1 MKLIDKKIILISVW
15 ILCFAFAKA
24 QINPNTLLGMP
35 QIDTIANLSTVANPT
50 AGLMAYVEEDGKV
63 YVFNGITS
71 NWESTSG
78 SNWEFNGNAGTTT
91 NDFLGTTD
99 DVRMQIRSSNLP
111 ILEFGRRQTLGLTQA
126 FPDYTDN
133 DQPLVYL
140 RGNNTVSALQFV
152 AAGAQFYK
160 PMFFT
165 TINGS
170 FRLKGST
177 GGTDLFEIGS
187 GGPANDGRLEFIIG
201 DDGAE
206 PIIFKRYDFRNGQ
219 FHKELF
225 RVQGSNNTA
234 DATTRFGIN
243 LNTQEVPVDDDYDD
257 SQAGFNIANS
267 TLQVQG
273 SISLSIIR
281 TTGNLTLTEDHHT
294 IIIDGNHNITLPAAN
309 SCIGRMYVI
318 KNPENGNR
326 TVSTYRNSGGNNT
339 TVLNANSV
347 FWLQSDGTEW
357 QQIN

>member
-1 MKLIDKKIILISVW
+1 MIFGFVI
-15 ILCFAFAKA
+15 AKA
-24 QINPNTLLGMP
+24 QINPNSLMGLP
-35 QIDTIANLSTVANPT
+35 TIATISELSTVSSPT
-50 AGLMAYVEEDGKV
+50 AGLMVYVEENGKV
-63 YVFNGITS
+63 YVYNQSLS
-71 NWESTSG
+71 NWETTSG

-91 NDFLGTTD
+91 SNFLGTTD
-99 DVRMQIRSSNLP
+99 DVRMQIRSNNLP
-111 ILEFGRRQTLGLTQA
+111 MLEFGRRQTLGLTQN

-140 RGNNTVSALQFV
+140 RGDNTVSALQFA
-152 AAGAQFYK
+152 AAGASFYK

-165 TINGS
+165 TTNGS

-206 PIIFKRYDFRNGQ
+206 PIIFKRYDYRRGQ
-219 FHKELF
+219 FHRELF
-225 RVQGSNNTA
+225 RVQGSNNSA

-243 LNTQEVPVDDDYDD
+243 LNTQEIPVDDDYDD
-257 SQAGFNIANS
+257 SQASFAIANS

-273 SISLSIIR
+273 SLSLSILR

-294 IIIDGNHNITLPAAN
+294 IIINGNHNITLPAAN
-309 SCIGRMYVI
+309 SCTGRFYVI
-318 KNPENGNR
+318 KNPQNNNR
-326 TVSTYRNSGGNNT
+326 SVSTYRDSGGNNSAT
-339 TVLNANSV
+339 LNANTV
-347 FWLQSDGTEW
+347 YWLQSDGAEW